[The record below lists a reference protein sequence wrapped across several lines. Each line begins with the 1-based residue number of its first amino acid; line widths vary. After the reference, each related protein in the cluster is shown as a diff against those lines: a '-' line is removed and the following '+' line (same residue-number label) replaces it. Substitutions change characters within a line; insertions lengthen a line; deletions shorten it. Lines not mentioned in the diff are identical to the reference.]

1 MEYINNPLIEEYIKN
16 LIPVDEIILEMEN
29 KAEEENFPIVD
40 RIVGKFLYFLT
51 VLKSPKLIVEIG
63 SGFGYSGYW
72 FAKGLKDGKV
82 VLTDYRD
89 KNIQTA
95 KIFFKRGNLIDKA
108 IFEVGDGIEIAK
120 KYKNIDI
127 LFLDLEK
134 GRYREAVAELKN
146 NLSKDGIIVA
156 DNVLWKGKVI
166 QENPDK
172 KTEKIKEFTEYMFK
186 EFDTVILPVRDG
198 ILISK
203 LKI

>member
-16 LIPVDEIILEMEN
+16 LIPVDETILEMEK
-29 KAEEENFPIVD
+29 KAEQENFPIVD

-72 FAKGLKDGKV
+72 FAKGLKRGKV
-82 VLTDYRD
+82 VLTDYKD
-89 KNIQTA
+89 ENLQKA
-95 KIFFKRGNLIDKA
+95 KEFFKKGRLIDKA

-134 GRYREAVAELKN
+134 GRYREAVESLKE
-146 NLSKDGIIVA
+146 NLSEDSIIVA

-166 QENPDK
+166 DKNPDK
-172 KTEKIKEFTEYMFK
+172 KTKKIKEFTEYMFK
-186 EFDTVILPVRDG
+186 EFDTVVLPVRDG

-203 LKI
+203 FKI

>member
-16 LIPVDEIILEMEN
+16 LIPVDEIILDMED
-29 KAEEENFPIVD
+29 KAEKENFPIVD

-89 KNIQTA
+89 ENIQTA
-95 KIFFKRGNLIDKA
+95 EIFFKRGNLINKA
-108 IFEVGDGIEIAK
+108 IFEVGDGIKIAK

-134 GRYREAVAELKN
+134 GRYREAVEELKN

-166 QENPDK
+166 QESPDK